1 MAIGIANGQTVD
13 AGLLSNLGAVLQER
27 YVRSGTVADLD
38 RAVAVAD
45 SATASFPANH
55 PQRFGVLST
64 AGLTYLQ
71 RFRHGRDV
79 ADLDEAIDLG
89 EQAVAAMP
97 EQHPRGGTVWS
108 DLGLAYF
115 AQFQLTD
122 DIAVLQ
128 RAIDAAER
136 SVAATAADDPYRV
149 RFLGH
154 LATAY
159 SYRRTGDAGP
169 PPAFIQRIADV
180 VRAARVSSP
189 TDRVAACHAAGILF
203 GILGDSTVAAD
214 LLDAAVS
221 ALPFSAPREG
231 IRSDQERGLGQ
242 HTGVVSE
249 AIAAHCACGD
259 AARAVEVSELGRGVL
274 LGADLDSRTDL
285 TELDRAHPDLAR
297 RFRQLRE
304 TLDADRPGPDPLLAA
319 ESRRRLW
326 TEHDALL
333 VEIRRK
339 RTFDHFLQPPR
350 LADVRTGDTV
360 VILNAGVLRSDA
372 IILAGNNR
380 PLLVP
385 LPELTFADVVDHARE
400 LSDAAA
406 DVSRLTGPLKRQRVI
421 RETLGWLWKSA
432 VSTVLDA
439 LSPADVPH
447 VCWLPTGLLGL
458 FPLHAAGM
466 PGEPGALD
474 LVISS
479 YTPTLRSLTYARN
492 RPVTADRRQ
501 LAVALEHTPGLPDLP
516 GCVTEAAV
524 LQRNHPD
531 LAPLTNDDATTD
543 RVSAALARATWAH
556 FACHA
561 GVDLTEPSRGG
572 LRLHDGDLTIPEI
585 SRLRLGHAEL
595 AYLSAC
601 STAHRGS
608 RFADEAIHLASA
620 FQLAG
625 FRHVVAGLWPLADDI
640 AASAARSFYTH
651 LDGVADRA
659 AWALHQVTVELRE
672 QAPDR
677 PDLWAP
683 LIHSGAAPAGSA
695 RRRGLLERIH
705 RK

>member
-1 MAIGIANGQTVD
+1 
-13 AGLLSNLGAVLQER
+13 
-27 YVRSGTVADLD
+27 VADLD
-38 RAVAVAD
+38 RAVAAAD
-45 SATASFPANH
+45 SATASFPADH

-71 RFRHGRDV
+71 RFRHGRAV
-79 ADLDEAIDLG
+79 ADLDKAIDLG

-97 EQHPRGGTVWS
+97 EQHRRGGAVWS
-108 DLGLAYF
+108 DLGLAYI
-115 AQFQLTD
+115 AKFQQSDDLT
-122 DIAVLQ
+122 VLQ

-154 LATAY
+154 LANAY
-159 SYRRTGDAGP
+159 SYRFTQDDALP
-169 PPAFIQRIADV
+169 PPASVHRIADA

-214 LLDAAVS
+214 LLDAAVA
-221 ALPFSAPREG
+221 ALPSTAPREG
-231 IRSDQERGLGQ
+231 VRSDQERGLGQ

-249 AIAAHCACGD
+249 AMAAHCARGD
-259 AARAVEVSELGRGVL
+259 PARAVEVAELGRGVL
-274 LGADLDSRTDL
+274 LGAGLDSRTDL
-285 TELDRAHPDLAR
+285 TELDRAHPGLAR

-304 TLDADRPGPDPLLAA
+304 ALDANRPGPDPLLGA

-326 TEHDALL
+326 AEHDALL
-333 VEIRRK
+333 VEIRQN
-339 RTFDHFLQPPR
+339 RTFGHFLQPPR
-350 LADVRTGDTV
+350 LADLRTGDTV
-360 VILNAGVLRSDA
+360 VILHAGVMRSDA
-372 IILAGNNR
+372 IILAGHAR

-385 LPELTFADVVDHARE
+385 LPELTLADVVDHARE
-400 LSDAAA
+400 LSGAAV

-421 RETLGWLWKSA
+421 RETLGWLWTSA

-439 LSPADVPH
+439 LSPADIPH

-458 FPLHAAGM
+458 FPLHAAGL
-466 PGEPGALD
+466 PGEAGALD
-474 LVISS
+474 LVVSS
-479 YTPTLRSLTYARN
+479 YTPTLRSLTYARS

-501 LAVALEHTPGLPDLP
+501 LTVALEHTPGLPDLP
-516 GCVTEAAV
+516 GCVTEAAA
-524 LQRNHPD
+524 LQRNHPG
-531 LAPLTNDDATTD
+531 LAPLTDEDATTD

-561 GVDLTEPSRGG
+561 GVDLTQPSRGG

-585 SRLRLGHAEL
+585 SRLRLGQAEL

-601 STAHRGS
+601 STAHRGG

-625 FRHVVAGLWPLADDI
+625 FRHVVAGLWPLADEI

-659 AWALHQVTVELRE
+659 AWALRQVTLELRE

-683 LIHSGAAPAGSA
+683 LIHSGAPPTGAT
-695 RRRGLLERIH
+695 RRRGLLGRI
-705 RK
+705 RR